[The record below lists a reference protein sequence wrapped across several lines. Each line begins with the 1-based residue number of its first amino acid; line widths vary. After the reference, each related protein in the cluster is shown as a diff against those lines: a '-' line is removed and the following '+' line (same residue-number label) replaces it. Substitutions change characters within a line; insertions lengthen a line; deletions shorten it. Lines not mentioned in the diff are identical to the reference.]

1 MMSRWCLAPCL
12 FALLGCPGKKA
23 TVSANADAAAPTASL
38 APFVEPPEGGT
49 VSATATLGSAR
60 VEVITIRPRTPP
72 RSGEVID
79 IPAGKHASGSTPG
92 DEGRDPALEPAL
104 VPLDVGPFQ
113 IDALPF
119 PNEGAK
125 PPQLAGSPDEAD
137 RLCKEKGKR
146 LCTEIEWERAC
157 KGEAGDMFSTGAA
170 WDAACDKEAASC
182 ESGFHVRAL
191 GAQKE
196 WTRSTFPGGAS
207 VVRGGATSQAKPTFA
222 AHRCARRGRSEGDK
236 AIAFRCCQGKE
247 NAQELA
253 PPALEKGFR
262 KTKMEAAELGK
273 ILGAQPE
280 LGRIGSEIH
289 SFEGE
294 VAGVATRSSAS
305 KEGIVF
311 TGSPV
316 LWNPEAGIELLVATG
331 RTKHLSFIVALYPL
345 PDGKYRTASYL
356 LLLGDVAPIA
366 LAYDPHRR
374 KELLWTSC
382 FGCLGEQGS
391 ITIREDHRVVI
402 VQH

>member
-1 MMSRWCLAPCL
+1 MTSRWYLAASL
-12 FALLGCPGKKA
+12 VALLGCPGKKA
-23 TVSANADAAAPTASL
+23 TVSASADAAAPAPSL
-38 APFVEPPEGGT
+38 APFVAPPEGGV

-60 VEVITIRPRTPP
+60 VEAAATRPRTPAK
-72 RSGEVID
+72 SGEVID
-79 IPAGKHASGSTPG
+79 IPAGKHAAGSTPG
-92 DEGRDPALEPAL
+92 DEGRDHGVEPAL
-104 VPLDVGPFQ
+104 VPVDVGAFQ

-119 PNEGAK
+119 PNEAGR
-125 PPQLAGSPDEAD
+125 PPQTSAGPDEAD
-137 RLCKEKGKR
+137 RLCKDKGKR

-157 KGEAGDMFSTGAA
+157 KGPDGDMFASGAA

-196 WTRSTFPGGAS
+196 WTRSTFAGGAS
-207 VVRGGATSQAKPTFA
+207 VVRGGPSATTRPQFA
-222 AHRCARRGRSEGDK
+222 AHRCGRRGRSEGDK

-247 NAQELA
+247 NAQEL
-253 PPALEKGFR
+253 PVPALGKGFV
-262 KTKMEAAELGK
+262 KTRMEAPELGK

-294 VAGVATRSSAS
+294 VAGVATRSHAS
-305 KEGIVF
+305 SEGIVF
-311 TGSPV
+311 TGSPL
-316 LWNPEAGIELLVATG
+316 LWNPEAGMELLVATG